1 MVQLGR
7 VDKPGNIEFEIGRE
21 FNTDLSLSVDT
32 AASSSDKLRSNVRH
46 AARGFMLFGD
56 GFLLS
61 EDEAVR
67 LALIDPTCRLFIRP
81 YMHGKDFA
89 GRSRGMF
96 VIDFSM
102 LFQEEARA
110 QCPLLFDIV
119 RDRVKSSRDAN
130 ADKLVKRNWWRF
142 GRPRRELR
150 DACAGLTRYII
161 TSETSRH
168 RYFAFLDASVAAD
181 NKLIVI
187 ADADPV
193 TLGVLSSSIHVMWA
207 ITTGGKLGVAND
219 PVYVKSKS
227 FDAFPFPADLNAD
240 TIASLSV
247 CAERLDAHRKS
258 AIARDERVTMT
269 GMYDVVAKLLS
280 GEPLTPKERTIHEL
294 AACGVLRDIHDELDA
309 LVAEAYGWPWPIPDA
324 EILERLV
331 ALHDERVEEEKRGI
345 IRWLRPEYQA
355 PGQAAAAPAA
365 ELELPDSVPADT
377 AVVVSAPGPWPA
389 GAIEQI
395 GALKRLVHGA
405 ALTAEQATARF
416 SGARREIVERHL
428 ETLAILGEVREAGD
442 GSYVAAGQA
451 AYPAASDRDQS
462 CSPWERP
469 VESPRRRRLV
479 TDTSLW

>member
-96 VIDFSM
+96 VIDFRM

-168 RYFAFLDASVAAD
+168 RYFAFVDASVAAD

-207 ITTGGKLGVAND
+207 ITTGGKLG
-219 PVYVKSKS
+219 SQ
-227 FDAFPFPADLNAD
+227 
-240 TIASLSV
+240 TILF
-247 CAERLDAHRKS
+247 
-258 AIARDERVTMT
+258 M
-269 GMYDVVAKLLS
+269 
-280 GEPLTPKERTIHEL
+280 
-294 AACGVLRDIHDELDA
+294 
-309 LVAEAYGWPWPIPDA
+309 
-324 EILERLV
+324 
-331 ALHDERVEEEKRGI
+331 
-345 IRWLRPEYQA
+345 
-355 PGQAAAAPAA
+355 
-365 ELELPDSVPADT
+365 
-377 AVVVSAPGPWPA
+377 
-389 GAIEQI
+389 
-395 GALKRLVHGA
+395 
-405 ALTAEQATARF
+405 
-416 SGARREIVERHL
+416 
-428 ETLAILGEVREAGD
+428 
-442 GSYVAAGQA
+442 
-451 AYPAASDRDQS
+451 
-462 CSPWERP
+462 
-469 VESPRRRRLV
+469 
-479 TDTSLW
+479 